1 MSITIWPILIR
12 HDFSLVFRARWSNQ
26 VWSTSEEHGP
36 LLPATWN
43 CIAKRFLEICS
54 FFHRDVGRKMLAFRA
69 SKDLL
74 LGAVLF
80 LFYDTLQ
87 TSKPLKEEKTHLVAS
102 RRGSQH
108 TRRAMK
114 SIWLF
119 SCLMLFSP
127 CCSRTSTRLPLEC
140 TTDRLSR
147 MASNGYDIL
156 LLEAQDR
163 LSSNDL
169 EGTGRGGA
177 GGVVGLGASFTGW
190 LVWFV
195 GRCGTKMYQI
205 QMWPTKS
212 DLLVCHE
219 WIVNPPAPGSMY
231 FSGTGG
237 SGLLDRSAEALKRWI

>member
-1 MSITIWPILIR
+1 
-12 HDFSLVFRARWSNQ
+12 
-26 VWSTSEEHGP
+26 
-36 LLPATWN
+36 
-43 CIAKRFLEICS
+43 
-54 FFHRDVGRKMLAFRA
+54 MLAFRA

-74 LGAVLF
+74 LGALLF

-87 TSKPLKEEKTHLVAS
+87 TSKPLKEEKTHLVVS

-169 EGTGRGGA
+169 EGTGRGG
-177 GGVVGLGASFTGW
+177 GGWS
-190 LVWFV
+190 
-195 GRCGTKMYQI
+195 CGTWGKFYRLI
-205 QMWPTKS
+205 GGNGECDGRSLCLICWQMWYQNVP
-212 DLLVCHE
+212 
-219 WIVNPPAPGSMY
+219 NPNVTHKERP
-231 FSGTGG
+231 SGMPRMD
-237 SGLLDRSAEALKRWI
+237 SQSACPR

>member
-1 MSITIWPILIR
+1 MTS
-12 HDFSLVFRARWSNQ
+12 
-26 VWSTSEEHGP
+26 VWSSEPDDRTRFDQHPKNMGLCFQP
-36 LLPATWN
+36 PGTALLNDSLKFAV
-43 CIAKRFLEICS
+43 

-69 SKDLL
+69 SKGLL

-80 LFYDTLQ
+80 LFYDALQ

-169 EGTGRGGA
+169 EGTGRGGQ
-177 GGVVGLGASFTGW
+177 VELWDLGQV
-190 LVWFV
+190 LQVDYRECD
-195 GRCGTKMYQI
+195 GRSLCLI
-205 QMWPTKS
+205 WQMWYQNVP
-212 DLLVCHE
+212 
-219 WIVNPPAPGSMY
+219 NPNVTHKERP
-231 FSGTGG
+231 SGMPRMD
-237 SGLLDRSAEALKRWI
+237 SQSACPR